1 MQKVIRDGKVAVL
14 YSPGYGAGWYSWHN
28 KKKLVFHPVLVD
40 LVEQEKR
47 EEITEE
53 LCQRLLDTEDY
64 ICVIGSDNL
73 TIEWLEEGILFKIDE
88 YDGAESIVTRDNE
101 NWLIA

>member
-1 MQKVIRDGKVAVL
+1 MQKVIRNDKVAVL

-28 KKKLVFHPVLVD
+28 KEELVFHPVLVE
-40 LVEQEKR
+40 LVEADKQ

-53 LCQRLLDTEDY
+53 LCQKLLNIEDY

-73 TIEWLEEGILFKIDE
+73 TIKWLEKDTFFRINE
-88 YDGAESIVTRDNE
+88 YDGAESIVTQDTD